1 MALSADMMR
10 GLDVT
15 SRWRA
20 LTERQVAGLV
30 DMYESGRWRRY
41 YGEEQFRLLMEAYET
56 LMDPIRR
63 RAYDQSLRP
72 APPAAPIPV
81 EPLTA
86 PIEPLAGWRQHA
98 ASGPLWS
105 TRHLD
110 EWFDELWT
118 ALEADLFYFRLPRR

>member
-1 MALSADMMR
+1 MNHYVVLGVPADADDR
-10 GLDVT
+10 VI
-15 SRWRA
+15 
-20 LTERQVAGLV
+20 RQAFRSLV
-30 DMYESGRWRRY
+30 RRY
-41 YGEEQFRLLMEAYET
+41 HPDAGEGSSPEQFRLLMEAYET

-63 RAYDQSLRP
+63 RAYDRSLRP